1 MSTVK
6 KIGIWVDYS
15 ITNLMEYTAGVVK
28 TVTDES
34 NLVKQCLDYNMGNYN
49 PAMARIYEQN
59 LQSEIYYKLSK
70 LLENCKEVILFGPTY
85 KKVKLYN
92 ILVRDFGFK
101 NIRIAVVKTDNMTK
115 PEQEAF
121 LEERFSKSNL

>member
-6 KIGIWVDYS
+6 KIGIWVDHS

-101 NIRIAVVKTDNMTK
+101 NVRIAVVKTDNMTK